1 MGCGKSSIGRRLSE
15 LLCCRFMDLDEE
27 IEKKEGRSIAE
38 IFAADG
44 EEAFRDIEEDSLSII
59 LSGEQR
65 CLGRSLRSP
74 HHCASLVV
82 PPLTCSGWHGPR
94 TPHAP
99 RTSTILSLG
108 GGTIMRKG
116 CAEMVRE
123 RTLCIYLKASVDTLV
138 KNLEGET
145 DGRPMLASERP
156 LRERIAELM
165 SLRSSTYES
174 TAHIIIYTD
183 GKDIEEIV
191 AIIMAAIPC
200 RQ

>member
-44 EEAFRDIEEDSLSII
+44 EEAFRDIEEESLGII

-65 CLGRSLRSP
+65 C
-74 HHCASLVV
+74 
-82 PPLTCSGWHGPR
+82 
-94 TPHAP
+94 
-99 RTSTILSLG
+99 TILSLG
-108 GGTIMRKG
+108 GGTIMRKE
-116 CAEMVRE
+116 CAEMVGE

-145 DGRPMLASERP
+145 EGRPMLASGRP
-156 LRERIAELM
+156 LRDRITELM
-165 SLRSSTYES
+165 AQRSSTYEM
-174 TAHIIIYTD
+174 TAHIIIDTD
-183 GKDIEEIV
+183 GKDMDEIV
-191 AIIMAAIPC
+191 RMIMTEIPSL
-200 RQ
+200 R

>member
-1 MGCGKSSIGRRLSE
+1 
-15 LLCCRFMDLDEE
+15 
-27 IEKKEGRSIAE
+27 
-38 IFAADG
+38 
-44 EEAFRDIEEDSLSII
+44 
-59 LSGEQR
+59 
-65 CLGRSLRSP
+65 
-74 HHCASLVV
+74 
-82 PPLTCSGWHGPR
+82 
-94 TPHAP
+94 
-99 RTSTILSLG
+99 
-108 GGTIMRKG
+108 MRKG

-174 TAHIIIYTD
+174 TAHIIIDTD
-183 GKDIEEIV
+183 GKDIDEIV
-191 AIIMAAIPC
+191 AILMAAIPC

>member
-15 LLCCRFMDLDEE
+15 LLCCRFIDLDEE

-44 EEAFRDIEEDSLSII
+44 EEAFRDIEEDSLGII

-65 CLGRSLRSP
+65 C
-74 HHCASLVV
+74 H
-82 PPLTCSGWHGPR
+82 GWHGPR

-108 GGTIMRKG
+108 GGTIMRKE
-116 CAEMVRE
+116 CAEMVGE

-138 KNLEGET
+138 KNLEGEIE
-145 DGRPMLASERP
+145 GRPMLASGRP
-156 LRERIAELM
+156 LRDRITELM
-165 SLRSSTYES
+165 AQRSSTYEM
-174 TAHIIIYTD
+174 TAHIIIDTD
-183 GKDIEEIV
+183 GKDMDEIV
-191 AIIMAAIPC
+191 RMIMTEIPSL
-200 RQ
+200 R

>member
-1 MGCGKSSIGRRLSE
+1 MIISLTGFMGCGKSSVGRRLSE

-27 IEKKEGRSIAE
+27 IEKKEGRSIAD

-44 EEAFRDIEEDSLSII
+44 EEAFRDIEEESLGII

-65 CLGRSLRSP
+65 CR
-74 HHCASLVV
+74 
-82 PPLTCSGWHGPR
+82 GWHGPR

-123 RTLCIYLKASVDTLV
+123 RTLCIYLKASVETLV

-156 LRERIAELM
+156 LRERTAELM

-174 TAHIIIYTD
+174 TAHIIIDTD
-183 GKDIEEIV
+183 GKNIEEIT
-191 AIIMAAIPC
+191 AMIMTGIPY